1 MDFSAWFNAYKPAA
15 MARSHAF
22 LAASMWTVV
31 GTVLTL
37 VGVRWVISS
46 SLPHAWLFVLV
57 AVVAGVL
64 KSRFVL
70 ERSAGRAMERIRG
83 RGDGRCV
90 GGFFSFRTWLFV
102 VAMACLG
109 RILRGGLLPPYLV
122 GLLYIAVGI
131 ALVLACRKLW
141 AGWYRL
147 GAEALS

>member
-1 MDFSAWFNAYKPAA
+1 MDFSVWFNTHKPAA
-15 MARSHAF
+15 SARVHAF

-31 GTVLTL
+31 GTVLTI
-37 VGVRWVISS
+37 VGVRWVIGS

-57 AVVAGVL
+57 AAAAGIL

-70 ERSAGRAMERIRG
+70 DRSANRAMERIQG

-90 GGFFSFRTWLFV
+90 GGFFSFRAWLFV

-109 RILRGGLLPPYLV
+109 RILRGGLLPRYLV
-122 GLLYIAVGI
+122 GLLYVLVGS

-147 GAEALS
+147 GADALS

>member
-1 MDFSAWFNAYKPAA
+1 M
-15 MARSHAF
+15 
-22 LAASMWTVV
+22 
-31 GTVLTL
+31 TL

-90 GGFFSFRTWLFV
+90 GGFFSFRAWVFV

-109 RILRGGLLPPYLV
+109 RILRGGLLPRYVV

-147 GAEALS
+147 GADGLS

>member
-1 MDFSAWFNAYKPAA
+1 MNFSAWFNAYKPAA
-15 MARSHAF
+15 SARSHAF

-46 SLPHAWLFVLV
+46 SLPHAWLLMLV
-57 AVVAGVL
+57 AAAAGAL

-70 ERSAGRAMERIRG
+70 ERSANRTMERIRG

-109 RILRGGLLPPYLV
+109 RILRGGLLPRYIV
-122 GLLYIAVGI
+122 GRLYFAVGI
-131 ALVLACRKLW
+131 ALAHACRKLW
-141 AGWYRL
+141 TG
-147 GAEALS
+147 